1 MRVQKA
7 ALSLVIS
14 VMAVCACGG
23 ELRVESFGHGGQL
36 VFSTLD
42 SSTNYNYRV
51 EWAPAPAGPWSTF
64 GGAGTW
70 LDSISAAQGSSVT
83 STVPMFY
90 RTVAT
95 RGDYMVVDLS
105 SGASASSYPV
115 TYYGALADLPAAANS
130 DVYKTTNLL
139 MRLIPRGTFTMGSP
153 TNELGRRNGE
163 DQHQVTLTQDIYI
176 GVFEVTQKQ
185 WERVMGTWPSYIT
198 NALYRESRPV
208 EGVSYDAIRGSSAGA
223 GWPASGSVDTDSF
236 MGRLRSRTGKAFD
249 LPTQSQW
256 EYAGRARTTTALNS
270 GYNLTS
276 TAIDARMNEVGRYW
290 HNGGSGYSSGG
301 DTSGGT
307 AKAGS
312 YLVNQWGLY
321 DIHGNVWEWCLDW
334 YGGNPGTVSDPR
346 GAISGTARMRRGGG
360 WEHIAYGCRAA
371 MNSASNPDSAYSTIG
386 FRACVPPGQ
395 Q

>member
-1 MRVQKA
+1 MRVQEA

-42 SSTNYNYRV
+42 NGTNYNYRV

-139 MRLIPRGTFTMGSP
+139 MRLIPRGIFMMGSP
-153 TNELGRRNGE
+153 VGELGRDNDE
-163 DQHQVTLTQDIYI
+163 TQHQVTLTQDFYM

-185 WERVMGTWPSYIT
+185 WERVMGTWPSYFN
-198 NALYRESRPV
+198 NASYRDSRPV
-208 EGVSYDAIRGSSAGA
+208 ENVSYDAIRGSSAGA
-223 GWPASGSVDTDSF
+223 GWPANGNVDADSF
-236 MGRLRSRTGKAFD
+236 MGRLRARTGRVFD
-249 LPTQSQW
+249 LPTESQW
-256 EYAGRARTTTALNS
+256 EYAGRAGTTTALNS

-276 TAIDARMNEVGRYW
+276 EYSDPRMDEVGRYW
-290 HNGGSGYSSGG
+290 YNGGSGYTQNG
-301 DTSGGT
+301 DTTVGT
-307 AKAGS
+307 AKVGS
-312 YLVNQWGLY
+312 YQVNQWGLY
-321 DIHGNVWEWCLDW
+321 DIHGNVREWCLDW
-334 YGGNPGTVSDPR
+334 YGTYPGSVSDPK
-346 GAISGTARMRRGGG
+346 GATSGSYRVLRGGSWG
-360 WEHIAYGCRAA
+360 YYANYCRVA
-371 MNSASNPDSAYSTIG
+371 NRPYYFPDGALYLIG
-386 FRACVPPGQ
+386 FRACLPPGQ
-395 Q
+395 